1 MYSVLCLATACW
13 VAVSFSCTV
22 HTSCKGWDGWLGKK
36 ERYDQSAFQCARR
49 HAASAGKWEE
59 PVAKVQD
66 CICFCLSQR
75 YWDLVG
81 GGQMLTH
88 NLWGGFE
95 LRIWGQCTELAAT
108 FMHPPILNQT
118 RLRNS
123 FTEQVSILFYEPN
136 ILWTKYLKKKKSL
149 INANLLCVFNDIVN
163 VLVWKYYPAYNI
175 IFSEN

>member
-1 MYSVLCLATACW
+1 MYSVQCLATACW
-13 VAVSFSCTV
+13 VAASFSTV
-22 HTSCKGWDGWLGKK
+22 HNSWNGWDGWLGKK

-59 PVAKVQD
+59 PVAKMQD
-66 CICFCLSQR
+66 CICFCLSER

-88 NLWGGFE
+88 NLWGGFELRIWASDLSSIWDQPE

-136 ILWTKYLKKKKSL
+136 ILWTKYLKKKK
-149 INANLLCVFNDIVN
+149 NH
-163 VLVWKYYPAYNI
+163 
-175 IFSEN
+175 